1 MANETT
7 TRAYGG
13 AYVLL
18 SVAFVLLL
26 IFAKLQS
33 LGWAYAL
40 AGVAAVLSV
49 VALLLFLHELSK
61 SRRAVTPAPT
71 PLPAATANPETYYDY
86 KGDTHDV
93 IDIEGIGPKYA
104 DKLHAAGIKT
114 TARLCFVGAEEAARV
129 TGAPVKSAEKWI
141 AMCQLVKINGVGK
154 QYAEALVRGGVMT
167 VEELKGGDPAL
178 IAGKV
183 SDYLSGLDSKVL
195 GQNVTAKRVQGW
207 QKKAATMKRVRQ
219 SIPTE

>member
-86 KGDTHDV
+86 KGDTHD
-93 IDIEGIGPKYA
+93 
-104 DKLHAAGIKT
+104 L
-114 TARLCFVGAEEAARV
+114 
-129 TGAPVKSAEKWI
+129 S
-141 AMCQLVKINGVGK
+141 
-154 QYAEALVRGGVMT
+154 
-167 VEELKGGDPAL
+167 L
-178 IAGKV
+178 IH
-183 SDYLSGLDSKVL
+183 
-195 GQNVTAKRVQGW
+195 
-207 QKKAATMKRVRQ
+207 
-219 SIPTE
+219 I